1 MPTKSHRSVGDTVP
15 LIVTSLIISTSLLHV
30 VNYFSKIVDN
40 LEQAM
45 RTQRLDGLFADLL
58 QVVRFLRVDKASI
71 SLPGASNNEI
81 KQVNS

>member
-1 MPTKSHRSVGDTVP
+1 
-15 LIVTSLIISTSLLHV
+15 
-30 VNYFSKIVDN
+30 
-40 LEQAM
+40 M